1 MDNVGYLI
9 VMMCVIT
16 INWSMI
22 FTGYML
28 NCFQFPS
35 AFSVHTVSNIW
46 IFDNRTLTII
56 GSYDLILDGYHKY
69 NSLWEEFASP

>member
-9 VMMCVIT
+9 VMIGVIT
-16 INWSMI
+16 LNWSMI

-35 AFSVHTVSNIW
+35 AFSVHIVSNIW
-46 IFDNRTLTII
+46 IFDDITLIII
-56 GSYDLILDGYHKY
+56 GTYDLILDG
-69 NSLWEEFASP
+69 